1 MKTKKLA
8 AALIAA
14 TVGRGLAACGGAP
27 AQTPGGGSS
36 TASGPVSIT
45 FQSLSD
51 QPGAIAATK
60 EIVEAWNTANPTIKV
75 ETIQAGWDGVF
86 DKLTTQFSGKSAPD
100 VIHYEAASI
109 LPFAADGYLRDL
121 SKDITPAAKAEI
133 SDAVW
138 DSVTYDGQIV
148 GVPTEMQTYVVFAN
162 KKLLADAGVTVP
174 TGDKLEWADFA
185 QMAQQATK
193 GDVKGLGWGL
203 KSPTAT
209 MMALGP
215 INGAAFFTGAGDKVD
230 IAVGENELALPK
242 AIKGMADAG
251 SLDKT
256 SLTQSGGDVLKGF
269 YAGKYAMTV
278 MGSYQAANIAKDAPA
293 GFEWAEL
300 PPLAGT
306 KGPGQAAN
314 PQTLS
319 VNIDSKHGAE
329 AAKFVEFFTKP
340 ENMAKLNTADALI
353 PASKTAREQI
363 LKSTGGKDGW
373 DMTLKSGES
382 LTSAPYLKANN
393 YAQWKD
399 TVATPA
405 FQKFLTGQ
413 IDEAG
418 LKTALESG
426 WKR

>member
-1 MKTKKLA
+1 MKLKSLSAALLA
-8 AALIAA
+8 ATL
-14 TVGRGLAACGGAP
+14 GLGLAACGGSP
-27 AQTPGGGSS
+27 AQTPGT
-36 TASGPVSIT
+36 TAAPAGPVSIT

-60 EIVEAWNTANPTIKV
+60 DIVAAWNTANPNIKV

-121 SKDITPAAKAEI
+121 TKDISAAAKAEI
-133 SDAVW
+133 SDGVW
-138 DSVTYDGQIV
+138 DSVTYDGKIV
-148 GVPTEMQTYVVFAN
+148 GVPTQLQTYVVFAN
-162 KKLLADAGVTVP
+162 KKLLADAGVTLP
-174 TGDKLEWADFA
+174 TGDSLTWEQFTS
-185 QMAQQATK
+185 MAQQATK

-215 INGAAFFTGAGDKVD
+215 INGATFFSGAGDKAT
-230 IAVGENELALPK
+230 ISVGDAELALPK
-242 AIKGMADAG
+242 AIRSLADAG
-251 SLDKT
+251 YLDTT

-278 MGSYQAANIAKDAPA
+278 QGSYQAANITKSAPE
-293 GFEWAEL
+293 GFEWLVL

-306 KGPGQAAN
+306 KGTAQAAN

-340 ENMAKLNTADALI
+340 ENMAKLNMADALI
-353 PASKTAREQI
+353 PASKTARDTI
-363 LKSTGGKDGW
+363 LKESGGKNGW
-373 DMTLKSGES
+373 DMTLKSGAA
-382 LTSAPYLKANN
+382 LTSAPYLKANK

-399 TVATPA
+399 AVATPA

-418 LKTALESG
+418 LKSALESG
-426 WKR
+426 WQR

>member
-8 AALIAA
+8 AAVLAA
-14 TVGRGLAACGGAP
+14 TVALGLAACGGAP
-27 AQTPGGGSS
+27 KNPGGDT
-36 TASGPVSIT
+36 TASGPVDIT

-60 EIVEAWNTANPTIKV
+60 EIVDAWNTANPNIHV

-121 SKDITPAAKAEI
+121 SKDISPEAKAEI
-133 SDAVW
+133 SDGVW
-138 DSVTYDGQIV
+138 DSVTFDGQIV

-162 KKLLADAGVTVP
+162 KKLLTDAGVTIP
-174 TGDKLEWADFA
+174 TGDSMTWQQFADIA
-185 QMAQQATK
+185 KQATK
-193 GDVKGLGWGL
+193 GDVLGLGWGL

-215 INGAAFFTGAGDKVD
+215 INGAEFFTGEGDKAEIKIGDPEV
-230 IAVGENELALPK
+230 ALPK
-242 AIKGMADAG
+242 AVRALADEG
-251 SLDKT
+251 SLDKV
-256 SLTQSGGDVLKGF
+256 SLTQSGGDVLKAF
-269 YAGKYAMTV
+269 YAGNYAMTV
-278 MGSYQAANIAKDAPA
+278 QGSYQAANIAKDAPE
-293 GFEWAEL
+293 GFEWVEL

-306 KGPGQAAN
+306 KGTSQAAN

-340 ENMAKLNTADALI
+340 ENMAKLNQADALI
-353 PASKTAREQI
+353 PASKTARETI
-363 LKSTGGKDGW
+363 LKDTGGKDGW

-382 LTSAPYLKANN
+382 LTSAPYLKATN

-405 FQKFLTGQ
+405 FQKYLTGQ
-413 IDEAG
+413 IDDAG
-418 LKTALESG
+418 LKSELEAG

>member
-1 MKTKKLA
+1 MKTSKFA
-8 AALIAA
+8 AALLAA
-14 TVGRGLAACGGAP
+14 TVGLSLAACGGAP
-27 AQTPGGGSS
+27 AKNTGGAATS
-36 TASGPVSIT
+36 TGPVSIT

-60 EIVEAWNTANPTIKV
+60 EIVAAWNTANPNIKV
-75 ETIQAGWDGVF
+75 ETIQAGWDGIY

-121 SKDITPAAKAEI
+121 TKDISAEAKAEI
-133 SDAVW
+133 SAGVW
-138 DSVTYDGQIV
+138 DSVTYNNQIV

-162 KKLLADAGVTVP
+162 KKLLADAGVTIP
-174 TGDKLEWADFA
+174 TGGSLTWDQFA
-185 QMAQQATK
+185 SMAQQATK
-193 GDVKGLGWGL
+193 GSVKGVGWGL

-215 INGAAFFTGAGDKVD
+215 INGATFFSGSGDKVD
-230 IAVGENELALPK
+230 IAVGDAELALPK
-242 AIKGMADAG
+242 AIRSLANAG
-251 SLDKT
+251 FLDKT
-256 SLTQSGGDVLKGF
+256 SLTQSGGDVLKAF

-278 MGSYQAANIAKDAPA
+278 QGSYQAANIAKSAPA
-293 GFEWAEL
+293 GFEWVEL
-300 PPLAGT
+300 APLAGT
-306 KGPGQAAN
+306 KGTAQAAN

-319 VNIDSKHGAE
+319 VNIDSKHGTE
-329 AAKFVEFFTKP
+329 AAKFIEFFTKP
-340 ENMAKLNTADALI
+340 ANMAKLNTADALI
-353 PASKTAREQI
+353 PASKSARDMI
-363 LKSTGGKDGW
+363 LKETGGKDGW
-373 DMTLKSGES
+373 DMTMKSGES
-382 LTSAPYLKANN
+382 LTSAPYLKANK

-405 FQKFLTGQ
+405 FQKYLTGE

-418 LKTALESG
+418 LKSALEAG